1 MHDKYPDYDNA
12 FDELFKF
19 NNFVYGHNM
28 FIMKWNMF
36 NSYCSWVFDILLEAE
51 RLINPSNYSIDKIR
65 VFESQLTWV
74 TDELSSTHFND
85 KKYVLACKCSFFF
98 NKPRN

>member
-1 MHDKYPDYDNA
+1 
-12 FDELFKF
+12 
-19 NNFVYGHNM
+19 
-28 FIMKWNMF
+28 MKWSMF

-65 VFESQLTWV
+65 VFESKLTWV

-85 KKYVLACKCSFFF
+85 KKDVLDCKCSFFF

>member
-1 MHDKYPDYDNA
+1 
-12 FDELFKF
+12 
-19 NNFVYGHNM
+19 
-28 FIMKWNMF
+28 MF

-85 KKYVLACKCSFFF
+85 KKYVLACTCSFFF